1 MRGLDGTVTWT
12 FGAGAPEVVC
22 APLNLC
28 DIELQRGE
36 QILNMSI
43 GDSARWQTQTIS
55 GTAPLSPHVIVKP
68 SEVGI
73 STSMI
78 ISTDRRTYHVHLV
91 ADRTQYTALTRFVYP
106 EELLQQAQAAEKRK
120 AAEEQ
125 HLMVPALSAGGAV
138 TADQL
143 DFRYQIDGQAPFR
156 PVRVFNDGTRT
167 IIQLPADLEHE
178 AVPVL
183 LVTNRDAPSTAGQT
197 AAVNYRLI
205 DNRFIVDSVFTQA
218 VLATG
223 VGRHAKVVRVTHLTE

>member
-1 MRGLDGTVTWT
+1 
-12 FGAGAPEVVC
+12 
-22 APLNLC
+22 
-28 DIELQRGE
+28 
-36 QILNMSI
+36 
-43 GDSARWQTQTIS
+43 
-55 GTAPLSPHVIVKP
+55 
-68 SEVGI
+68 
-73 STSMI
+73 MI